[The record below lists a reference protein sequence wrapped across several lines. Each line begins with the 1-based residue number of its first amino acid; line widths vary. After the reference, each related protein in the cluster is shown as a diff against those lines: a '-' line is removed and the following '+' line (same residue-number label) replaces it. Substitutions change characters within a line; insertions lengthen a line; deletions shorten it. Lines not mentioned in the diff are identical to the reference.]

1 MKKRSIAIVAIPSI
15 ALMLCALILGES
27 YKYKYHAA
35 ETITVTGLGEQEFTS
50 DKIVWR
56 GSVVVENVSLE
67 SAYATLEEDKSQV
80 MEYITSRGIPTSS
93 VVFLF
98 PYTNKT
104 YESQYSSAGNYIGQ
118 RATGYRIEQ
127 SFTIE
132 SDDVELVESVSREIS
147 TLIARGIQIESM
159 QPDYYYTGLDDLKIE
174 LIEQATA
181 DARLRAEK
189 IAGEAGCKLR
199 TVKSARAGV
208 FQITGANT
216 NEEFSAGGNFNTSS
230 KNKKARVTMRLEYMI
245 K

>member
-1 MKKRSIAIVAIPSI
+1 MKSTNAAIVAI
-15 ALMLCALILGES
+15 ALVVSAMVLGGA

-56 GSVVVENVSLE
+56 GSVVVENYSLE
-67 SAYATLEEDKSQV
+67 SAYTTLEKDKQEV
-80 MEYITSRGIPTSS
+80 VEYLSSRGIPTEK
-93 VVFLF
+93 VLFLF
-98 PYTNKT
+98 PYSNKT
-104 YESQYSSAGNYIGQ
+104 YESQYSNGNYIGQ
-118 RATGYRIEQ
+118 RVTGYRIEQ
-127 SFTIE
+127 AFTIE

-147 TLIARGIQIESM
+147 TLIAKGIQIESQ
-159 QPDYYYTGLDDLKIE
+159 QPDYYYTGLDGLKIE

-189 IAGEAGCKLR
+189 IASEAGCRLSKL
-199 TVKSARAGV
+199 KSARAGV

-230 KNKKARVTMRLEYMI
+230 KDKKARVTMRLEYMI
-245 K
+245 R

>member
-1 MKKRSIAIVAIPSI
+1 MKKRSTIIVAIPSI
-15 ALMLCALILGES
+15 ALILCALILGGA

-50 DKIVWR
+50 DKIVWT
-56 GSVVVENVSLE
+56 GSVVVESKSLE
-67 SAYATLEEDKSQV
+67 SAYAALEEDKLQV
-80 MEYITSRGIPTSS
+80 MEYITSRGIPANS
-93 VVFLF
+93 VIFLF
-98 PYTNKT
+98 PYSRKT
-104 YESQYSSAGNYIGQ
+104 TEPIYSGGNYIGQ
-118 RATGYRIEQ
+118 RVTGYMIDQ

-147 TLIARGIQIESM
+147 TLIAKGIQIESM

-189 IAGEAGCKLR
+189 IASEAGCKLR
-199 TVKSARAGV
+199 NVKSARAGV

-230 KNKKARVTMRLEYMI
+230 KNKKARVTMRLEFMI